1 MESNNYLLMNISI
14 LYRCGQKYYDK
25 QLSDYDINA
34 GQLPFLILIYE
45 NEGIS
50 MQELAVRGCFDKGTI
65 TKSIGKLEDAGYVR
79 SCASTTDKR
88 VRLLYTTD
96 RTKDIISKIYL
107 IRREWWERLTRD
119 MSASEC
125 ANTEA
130 LLDALTEKAKQYD
143 AMEDEKE
150 IKLFGLQKLTLLDY
164 PQKMASTIF
173 TGGCNMRCPFC
184 QNADLVFLN
193 ENTSQIPTKDI
204 IAFLK
209 KRRSVLEG
217 VCITGGEP
225 LLNDTL
231 ESFLRTIKELGYQIK
246 LDTNGS
252 YPKRLKELV
261 EKKLID
267 YVAMDIKNCL
277 KRYPETTGIHNF
289 DVTPI
294 KESAAYLMEDHIPY
308 EFRTTIVKELH
319 TLADMQEIG
328 KWLKGARAYYLQGFV
343 DSERVIQ
350 KGLHAYDAQ
359 TMKQLQEAVIPFI
372 ANTQLRG
379 L

>member
-261 EKKLID
+261 D
-267 YVAMDIKNCL
+267 VY
-277 KRYPETTGIHNF
+277 KRQSLCF
-289 DVTPI
+289 DDV
-294 KESAAYLMEDHIPY
+294 LC
-308 EFRTTIVKELH
+308 R
-319 TLADMQEIG
+319 Q
-328 KWLKGARAYYLQGFV
+328 
-343 DSERVIQ
+343 VIQ
-350 KGLHAYDAQ
+350 IDLMLAS
-359 TMKQLQEAVIPFI
+359 
-372 ANTQLRG
+372 
-379 L
+379 

>member
-45 NEGIS
+45 HEGIS

-79 SCASTTDKR
+79 SSASPSDKR
-88 VRLLYTTD
+88 MRLLYTTD

-107 IRREWWERLTRD
+107 IRREWWERLTRG
-119 MSASEC
+119 MSEKEC
-125 ANTEA
+125 TNIET

-143 AMEDEKE
+143 ALEDEKE
-150 IKLFGLQKLTLLDY
+150 VKLFGLQKLTLLDY

-193 ENTSQIPTKDI
+193 ENTSQIPTDDI

-209 KRRSVLEG
+209 KRCHVLEG

-225 LLNDTL
+225 LLNDAL
-231 ESFLRTIKELGYQIK
+231 EPFLRTIKDLGYQIK

-252 YPKRLKELV
+252 YPQRLKELV
-261 EKKLID
+261 DKKLID

-277 KRYPETTGIHNF
+277 RRYPETTGIQNF

-294 KESAAYLMEDHIPY
+294 KESVAYLMENHVPY
-308 EFRTTIVKELH
+308 EFRTTIVKEFH
-319 TLADMQEIG
+319 TLMDMKEIG
-328 KWLKGARAYYLQGFV
+328 QWLQGANAYYLQGFV

-350 KGLHAYDAQ
+350 KGLHAYDSKM
-359 TMKQLQEAVIPFI
+359 MKQLQETMLPYIE
-372 ANTQLRG
+372 NTQLRG

>member
-1 MESNNYLLMNISI
+1 MPVS
-14 LYRCGQKYYDK
+14 
-25 QLSDYDINA
+25 
-34 GQLPFLILIYE
+34 
-45 NEGIS
+45 
-50 MQELAVRGCFDKGTI
+50 
-65 TKSIGKLEDAGYVR
+65 
-79 SCASTTDKR
+79 
-88 VRLLYTTD
+88 YTH
-96 RTKDIISKIYL
+96 L
-107 IRREWWERLTRD
+107 
-119 MSASEC
+119 
-125 ANTEA
+125 
-130 LLDALTEKAKQYD
+130 
-143 AMEDEKE
+143 
-150 IKLFGLQKLTLLDY
+150 
-164 PQKMASTIF
+164 
-173 TGGCNMRCPFC
+173 
-184 QNADLVFLN
+184 
-193 ENTSQIPTKDI
+193 
-204 IAFLK
+204 
-209 KRRSVLEG
+209 RSVLEG

-294 KESAAYLMEDHIPY
+294 IESAAYLMEDHIPY

-319 TLADMQEIG
+319 TLADVQEIG
-328 KWLKGARAYYLQGFV
+328 KWLKDARAYYLQGFV

-359 TMKQLQEAVIPFI
+359 TMKQLQEAVIPYI

>member
-204 IAFLK
+204 IAFL
-209 KRRSVLEG
+209 
-217 VCITGGEP
+217 
-225 LLNDTL
+225 
-231 ESFLRTIKELGYQIK
+231 
-246 LDTNGS
+246 
-252 YPKRLKELV
+252 
-261 EKKLID
+261 
-267 YVAMDIKNCL
+267 
-277 KRYPETTGIHNF
+277 
-289 DVTPI
+289 
-294 KESAAYLMEDHIPY
+294 
-308 EFRTTIVKELH
+308 
-319 TLADMQEIG
+319 
-328 KWLKGARAYYLQGFV
+328 
-343 DSERVIQ
+343 
-350 KGLHAYDAQ
+350 
-359 TMKQLQEAVIPFI
+359 
-372 ANTQLRG
+372 
-379 L
+379 